1 MKTLDILR
9 RAGRSLRQAKTRTL
23 LTSLA
28 IGVGAFT
35 ITISLA
41 GGQGGRDYAD
51 AIVNSNTDV
60 RELLVSKESPD
71 ADAIAEYTE
80 GASQVP
86 SGPGT
91 TGGPFTRGLEYITT
105 TDLDAM
111 ADIANVT
118 GVTPNYSPAVDYITR
133 DGQKKYQASVST
145 FAPSVAL
152 EYAAGGVEGEL
163 ADGEII
169 LAEDYASTLGFENPA
184 DAIGEEVVIGA
195 TQLRTLF
202 GPSVVRDEFPFV
214 VKGVS
219 SESGLAFRSQGS
231 LLISEPAT
239 KMLYEFVS
247 QGTPTYNQ
255 FLVASV
261 RVAEPDQAEAAKADL
276 EAEGYTAQT
285 AADVLGTVNTFINV
299 LLGILLGFGALAV
312 ITSIF
317 GIVNTQYISVLE
329 RTQQIGLMKALGMSQ
344 GDVGK
349 LFTFEAAWIGFLGGA
364 IGAGLAVLGGTIAN
378 PYISEALG
386 LGDIYLLIFTPLQVF
401 AVIGG
406 LILISIVAG
415 ILPARKASKLDP
427 IEALRTE

>member
-1 MKTLDILR
+1 MRTTDIIR

-60 RELLVSKESPD
+60 RELVVTKESED
-71 ADAIAEYTE
+71 TGAIAEYNPDAPQVTGPA
-80 GASQVP
+80 GAS
-86 SGPGT
+86 
-91 TGGPFTRGLEYITT
+91 PFGDSIEFLGLDDLESIAEIDAV
-105 TDLDAM
+105 TD
-111 ADIANVT
+111 
-118 GVTPNYSPAVDYITR
+118 VTPNYSPAVDYVTTE
-133 DGQKKYQASVST
+133 GEKKYRATVST
-145 FAPSVAL
+145 FSPGVSL
-152 EYAAGGVEGEL
+152 EYAAGGVNDDL

-169 LAEDYASTLGFENPA
+169 LSEDYAKALGFSTPA
-184 DAIGEEVVIGA
+184 DAIGEVVQIGA
-195 TQLRTLF
+195 TKQRTLF
-202 GPSVVRDEFPFV
+202 SVPQTEEFSFTVR
-214 VKGVS
+214 GVS

-231 LLISEPAT
+231 LLVTQQAT
-239 KMLYEFVS
+239 KDLYEFVS
-247 QGTPTYNQ
+247 EGSPNYNR
-255 FLVASV
+255 FIVASV
-261 RVAEPDQAEAAKADL
+261 RVAEPGQAEEVKTIL
-276 EAEGYTAQT
+276 EEDGYTAQT
-285 AADVLGTVNTFINV
+285 AADLLGTVNTFINV

-312 ITSIF
+312 LTSIF

-344 GDVGK
+344 ADVGK
-349 LFTFEAAWIGFLGGA
+349 LFTFEAAWIGFSGGA
-364 IGAGLAVLGGTIAN
+364 IGAGLAVIGGTIAN

-386 LGDIYLLIFTPLQVF
+386 LGDIYLLIFTPGQVLGV
-401 AVIGG
+401 VIG

-415 ILPARKASKLDP
+415 IMPARKASKLDP